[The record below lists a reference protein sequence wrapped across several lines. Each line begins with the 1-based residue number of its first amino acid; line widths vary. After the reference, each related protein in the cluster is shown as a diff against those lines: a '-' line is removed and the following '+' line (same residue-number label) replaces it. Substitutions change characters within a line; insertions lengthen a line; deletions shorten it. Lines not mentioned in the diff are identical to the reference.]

1 MNFPITSSSD
11 ASDIEQLQQALIDR
25 GFGIAVDG
33 VLGPKT
39 TAAIKAFQAA
49 NALTADGDVGL
60 ATWGKLTASAPPA
73 TSTPTPPATSTP
85 APPATSTHAPSAPAP
100 PATSTPAGHST
111 PSVTPTPAAGAGPFA
126 GFDTQGYPGDAAMK
140 TWKESSP
147 YSFVGYY
154 LKSPCHADDGWMG
167 KRATIECM
175 GWDIVLIYVGRQSQ
189 GPCSEVPPDRAKG
202 LADAQD
208 ALAKT
213 ASEGFT
219 PQTIIYLDVEPMD
232 HIPQAQ
238 IEYINGWLS
247 QFSGALFL
255 PGIYCHVKNANALK
269 GAITDFPSEQVAF
282 WVSGSGHLVAG
293 TSRPANS
300 GIAFA
305 RIWQGTF
312 DETKTFGGVSIQID
326 ENVADTRANTLSGN
340 ASSSFRAG
348 GFTSTE

>member
-1 MNFPITSSSD
+1 MTFPITSSSD
-11 ASDIEQLQQALIDR
+11 ASDIEQLQQALIDG

-33 VLGPKT
+33 VFGPKT

-49 NALTADGDVGL
+49 NALTVDGVVGL

-73 TSTPTPPATSTP
+73 P
-85 APPATSTHAPSAPAP
+85 STHASRADSTPAP

-111 PSVTPTPAAGAGPFA
+111 PPVTPTPALGAGPLA
-126 GFDTQGYPGDAAMK
+126 GFDTFCYPGDAAMK

-154 LKSPCHADDGWMG
+154 LRSLCHPDDAWMG
-167 KRATIECM
+167 RRAKIQSL

-202 LADAQD
+202 LADAHD

-238 IEYINGWLS
+238 IEYVNGWLS
-247 QFSGALFL
+247 QFSGAQFL
-255 PGIYCHVKNANALK
+255 PGIYCHVKNANPLK

-282 WVSGSGHLVAG
+282 WVSGIGHLVAG

-300 GIAFA
+300 GVAFA

-326 ENVADTRANTLSGN
+326 ENVADTMAPSVPPAT
-340 ASSSFRAG
+340 
-348 GFTSTE
+348 